1 MSNKIIVCQTGSR
14 HRYLIPKVFEKA
26 GLLSRL
32 YTDTTTHS
40 KVGRIAKLCQNIG
53 LDSKVIRRLEKRNPD
68 IPQDKLYTT
77 DTLFYKDK
85 LLSFLPHSYE
95 KRLFLLYNGFERQ
108 CIKWG
113 VGDADCVYSMYF
125 ENMEFLRYA
134 KSKGLKVVVDIYE
147 TPSTYINLLR
157 EIDDNP
163 EYAQYASLR
172 KTYEIKHKI
181 RMHYIEDMLAL
192 ADYYTVPS
200 KFVIKSLYE
209 FKNFD
214 EKKVLFQPY
223 ASSVTTAVYNYRP
236 QKHKVIFVGNE
247 TVRKGV
253 LYCAKA
259 ATILKQKYPDLQFLM
274 IGSDMDD
281 LRDNPAFNDVTFT
294 GVVDKARLIEEYST
308 AEAYVFPTL
317 YEGFAGTIIEAASCG
332 CPIITTESSGAD
344 PDEFPAIYIPM
355 RDVDAIVGAV
365 SKIFDNSQYRDDL
378 SLKTYEYAKK
388 LSPESYSNSLIQY
401 FKKI

>member
-1 MSNKIIVCQTGSR
+1 MSHNVIVCQTGSR
-14 HRYLIPKVFEKA
+14 HRYLIPKVFEDA
-26 GLLSRL
+26 GLLYRL
-32 YTDTTTHS
+32 YTDSSTYS
-40 KVGRIAKLCQNIG
+40 LMGRIAGICRFLGINAPV
-53 LDSKVIRRLEKRNPD
+53 LKRMAKRKPEL
-68 IPQDKLYTT
+68 PQDKIFST
-77 DTLFYKDK
+77 DRLFWKDK
-85 LLSFLPHSYE
+85 LLSFVPNSYE
-95 KRLFLLYNGFERQ
+95 KRLILLYHGFEKQ
-108 CIKWG
+108 CIRWG

-125 ENMEFLRYA
+125 ENMDFLRYA
-134 KSKGLKVVVDIYE
+134 KSKGLSVIVDIYE
-147 TPSTYINLLR
+147 TPSTYINLLK
-157 EIDDNP
+157 EIDENT
-163 EYAQYASLR
+163 EYEQYAGLR

-223 ASSVTTAVYNYRP
+223 ASSVTTAEYKYRP
-236 QKHKVIFVGNE
+236 KKHKVIFVGNE

-259 ATILKQKYPDLQFLM
+259 ATILKVKYPDLVFLM

-281 LRDNPAFNDVTFT
+281 LKDNPAFKDVTFT

-344 PDEFPAIYIPM
+344 PAEFPAIYIPI
-355 RDVDAIVGAV
+355 RDVDAIVDAV
-365 SKIFDNSQYRDDL
+365 TKIFEDSNFRDDL
-378 SLKTYEYAKK
+378 SRKTFEYAKS
-388 LSPESYSNSLIQY
+388 LAPESYSKSLIKY
-401 FKKI
+401 FKEL